1 MAPMNLALVLLAL
14 IPNESLPVRLAPARE
29 TAAKALAAAEAG
41 KPEAAGASL
50 DQARQR
56 WEEFVAAAGRDSM
69 ARPAGWPEDVSRI
82 DARFVAA
89 DSTLGAGGA
98 TSARPVLAQLAQLL
112 DWLPDQKPVVLKFT
126 GYACKVCKVME
137 GVLGRVVDKY
147 AGRAAIK
154 TVNANQEKELVR
166 KYKVMLLPT
175 MVFLDRQGK
184 ERFRAARE
192 MTEAEV
198 NAKLDILLGED

>member
-1 MAPMNLALVLLAL
+1 MNLALMLLAL
-14 IPNESLPVRLAPARE
+14 MPNESLPVRLAPARE
-29 TAAKALAAAEAG
+29 AVAKVLAAADAG
-41 KPEAAGASL
+41 KTEVAGTSL
-50 DQARQR
+50 EQARQR
-56 WEEFVAAAGRDSM
+56 WEEFVEAAGRDST
-69 ARPAGWPEDVSRI
+69 ARPAGWPEDVLRI
-82 DARFVAA
+82 NAKFAVA
-89 DSTLGAGGA
+89 DSALGAGGA
-98 TSARPVLAQLAQLL
+98 ASARPVLAQLAQLL

-137 GVLGRVVDKY
+137 GVLGRVADKY

-154 TVNANQEKELVR
+154 TVDANQEKELVR

-198 NAKLDILLGED
+198 STKLDILLDED